1 MWGVSPP
8 HPKPPET
15 YMCDDRL
22 YYTKVKT
29 IDTFYMMY
37 LENINAVGEKPR
49 RAQVHDNVM
58 YILRYE
64 VATFY

>member
-29 IDTFYMMY
+29 YDVF
-37 LENINAVGEKPR
+37 GEYKR
-49 RAQVHDNVM
+49 RRRKASQS
-58 YILRYE
+58 
-64 VATFY
+64 AGT

>member
-1 MWGVSPP
+1 M
-8 HPKPPET
+8 T
-15 YMCDDRL
+15 
-22 YYTKVKT
+22 
-29 IDTFYMMY
+29 Y